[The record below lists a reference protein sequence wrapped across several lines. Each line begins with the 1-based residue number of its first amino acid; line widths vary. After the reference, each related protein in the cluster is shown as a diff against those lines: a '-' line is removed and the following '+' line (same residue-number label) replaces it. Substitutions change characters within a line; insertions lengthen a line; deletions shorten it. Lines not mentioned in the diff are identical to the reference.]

1 MMKSC
6 NEMMGAMM
14 VMAEGLLDINVLLL
28 LVVVSIRLSLT
39 IPYQNH

>member
-1 MMKSC
+1 
-6 NEMMGAMM
+6 MMGAMM